1 MGLWMRGLHHQ
12 WAAMVWM
19 QRAPARPW
27 RVLAGDAATALPLAI
42 ASVTSYLLILWVW
55 SGAPIAPAA
64 ALRDTSAVFAILIAI
79 VWLKEPFTRLRL
91 FAILLAAAAVP
102 LLRFA

>member
-1 MGLWMRGLHHQ
+1 MLAADAT
-12 WAAMVWM
+12 AAMPV
-19 QRAPARPW
+19 
-27 RVLAGDAATALPLAI
+27 AL

-79 VWLKEPFTRLRL
+79 VWLEEPFTRLRL
-91 FAILLAAAAVP
+91 FAILLSAAAVP